1 MNNLEAPIAQST
13 TVNLGLQCLQMA
25 SLSLSLCPK
34 YAKHAITMH
43 WAPEGCLL
51 KISFLSFS
59 GQAVRSSEQHS
70 QQRGADRTH
79 YRLEGA
85 YWMTTRLI
93 AGAVESSWW
102 TTLCWCLT
110 SLERSWKGPVLG
122 FSVQRHTPRAHFRNA
137 NSQYQNVTEAPPAH
151 LLEVSLF
158 CREQL
163 AWTPVSGT
171 FTLPLWPGR
180 CHRSSERHCRS
191 TQPEG

>member
-70 QQRGADRTH
+70 QQRGH
-79 YRLEGA
+79 IQYRGRYA
-85 YWMTTRLI
+85 I
-93 AGAVESSWW
+93 F
-102 TTLCWCLT
+102 
-110 SLERSWKGPVLG
+110 SLGYNLKLK
-122 FSVQRHTPRAHFRNA
+122 
-137 NSQYQNVTEAPPAH
+137 
-151 LLEVSLF
+151 
-158 CREQL
+158 
-163 AWTPVSGT
+163 
-171 FTLPLWPGR
+171 
-180 CHRSSERHCRS
+180 
-191 TQPEG
+191 